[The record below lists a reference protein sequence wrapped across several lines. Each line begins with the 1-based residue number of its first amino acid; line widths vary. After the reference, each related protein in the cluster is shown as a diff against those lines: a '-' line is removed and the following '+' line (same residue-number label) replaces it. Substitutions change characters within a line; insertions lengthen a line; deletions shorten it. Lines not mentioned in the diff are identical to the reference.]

1 MQFWS
6 WGSFKDKGISL
17 RGCFFYNGIR
27 IRKTQSGIEDAPPV
41 ASFSFAYGKACCI
54 IVAAGKKCISIGP
67 CRKMVVAQVKVYR
80 CFTSIIGQCLFC
92 IENNI
97 FPAGKE
103 PGSKFFFSSM
113 SRGIFLYI
121 RKNLFAYLQ
130 F

>member
-1 MQFWS
+1 M
-6 WGSFKDKGISL
+6 
-17 RGCFFYNGIR
+17 
-27 IRKTQSGIEDAPPV
+27 
-41 ASFSFAYGKACCI
+41 
-54 IVAAGKKCISIGP
+54 
-67 CRKMVVAQVKVYR
+67 AQVKVYR
-80 CFTSIIGQCLFC
+80 CFTSIIGQCLFR

-103 PGSKFFFSSM
+103 PGSKFFFSSI